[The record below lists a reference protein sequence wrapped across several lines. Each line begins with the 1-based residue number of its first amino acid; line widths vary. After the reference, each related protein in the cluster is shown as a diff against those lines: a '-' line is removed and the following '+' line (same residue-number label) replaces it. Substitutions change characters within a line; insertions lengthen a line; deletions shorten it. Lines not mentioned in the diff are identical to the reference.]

1 MNFTNRLKGSVTQV
15 LLKSLLED
23 AGYRIVPLG
32 IEAVLREV
40 AALPKEE
47 YLKLGLPIQL
57 RKLPDFFVSNHDI
70 DKTWLVEVKY
80 RKKWNDEV
88 QTRLEEEIKEQVK
101 TWNPLYLMIFL
112 GHSAEEPHSS
122 PIYHMR
128 IAKLLWD
135 DKEGILTQRQ
145 DGQTCIWKNS
155 QWKHF
160 LRVQDVF
167 DECATK
173 EKWEEQTIEKT
184 KELAIK
190 LKELDLFV

>member
-1 MNFTNRLKGSVTQV
+1 MNYTNRLKGSVTQV

-40 AALPKEE
+40 ASLPEKD

-57 RKLPDFFVSNHDI
+57 RKLPDFFVSNNAI

-80 RKKWNDEV
+80 RKKWNAKV
-88 QTRLEEEIKEQVK
+88 KKLLGAEIREQVR
-101 TWNPLYLMIFL
+101 TWNPLFLMIFL
-112 GHSAEEPHSS
+112 GHSAEDPNSS

-128 IAKLLWD
+128 IAKLIWD
-135 DKEGILTQRQ
+135 EKEGVLTQRE
-145 DGQTCIWKNS
+145 DGMTCSWENS
-155 QWKHF
+155 QWKYF

-167 DECATK
+167 DDCKTK
-173 EKWEEQTIEKT
+173 AKWEEQTIEKT
-184 KELAIK
+184 KDLAIK
-190 LKELDLFV
+190 LKDLDLFD

>member
-1 MNFTNRLKGSVTQV
+1 MNYTNRLKGAVTQV

-40 AALPKEE
+40 ASLPKED

-57 RKLPDFFVSNHDI
+57 RKLPDFFVSNNAI

-80 RKKWNDEV
+80 RKSWNDEV
-88 QTRLEEEIKEQVK
+88 KKSLGAEIREQVK
-101 TWNPLYLMIFL
+101 TWNPLFLMIFL
-112 GHSAEEPHSS
+112 GHSADDPNSS

-128 IAKLLWD
+128 IAKLIWD
-135 DKEGILTQRQ
+135 EKEGVLPQRA
-145 DGQTCIWKNS
+145 DGKTCIWENS

-167 DECATK
+167 SERATK
-173 EKWEEQTIEKT
+173 SKWEEQTIEKT

-190 LKELDLFV
+190 LKELDFFG

>member
-1 MNFTNRLKGSVTQV
+1 MNYTNRLKASVTQV

-40 AALPKEE
+40 ASLPKED

-57 RKLPDFFVSNHDI
+57 RKLPDFFVANHAI

-80 RKKWNDEV
+80 RKRWNDEV
-88 QTRLEEEIKEQVK
+88 QESLEAEIKEQVK
-101 TWNPLYLMIFL
+101 TWHPLFLMIFV
-112 GHSAEEPHSS
+112 GHSAEDPYSS

-135 DKEGILTQRQ
+135 EQQGILTERA
-145 DGQTCIWKNS
+145 DGMTCTWKNS

-167 DECATK
+167 TECAKK

-190 LKELDLFV
+190 LKELDLFD